1 MKPLLYLFLCC
12 LPGLPAAA
20 QEDFAAALGSI
31 RQDMAAAQDNT
42 RVQRPLP
49 PAPLAERVNQPGS
62 AEYLFKL
69 YGQDFNRH
77 AGWHMDLLSL
87 YRRGGANGAR
97 PPLQDALASVRALSV
112 LGAGAQPLVSGDTLY
127 WLPRELSAVMKYA
140 PDAEA
145 RGAAALALGV
155 TLANKEEAASREALD
170 DLASTVRYAS
180 EEFEVRRFAVMAL
193 AGSGQKYAVEKL
205 KAAARTLAASHDFI
219 GRGKFRYEED
229 ESSWSLEASIIKAF
243 EAMLPGPAGAE
254 ALAALKYFAH
264 LYNSTCGNFTVIKLP
279 DDEGIDETLLVNAR
293 LALAQNGGATWRHL
307 KSNRDN
313 PETGSVKCL
322 LPLINDGDL
331 CELRKTAGTLF
342 RQIHGDVI
350 YATGS
355 YIEGRADCNEL
366 ITNKVML
373 EFSKIYLTGLGTGAL
388 VKGAI
393 SVSVKGL
400 RAVAGIQHAAKVAQY
415 KKFMDM
421 AYGYYDRADRI
432 KDYTEYM
439 AAMKKAAR

>member
-1 MKPLLYLFLCC
+1 MKPLLYLLLCC

-31 RQDMAAAQDNT
+31 RQDMAAVQDNT

-49 PAPLAERVNQPGS
+49 PGPLAERVNQPGS

-77 AGWHMDLLSL
+77 AVWHMDLLSL

-97 PPLQDALASVRALSV
+97 PPLQDALASIRALSV

-127 WLPRELSAVMKYA
+127 WLPKELSAVLKYA

-155 TLANKEEAASREALD
+155 VLAAKDAAHAREALD
-170 DLASTVRYAS
+170 GLASTVGHAS

-193 AGSGQKYAVEKL
+193 AGSGQKYAVGKL
-205 KAAARTLAASHDFI
+205 KSAARALAASHDFI

-243 EAMLPGPAGAE
+243 ESMLAGPAGAE

-279 DDEGIDETLLVNAR
+279 DDDGIDETLLVNAR
-293 LALAQNGGATWRHL
+293 LALAQNGGMTWRHL
-307 KSNRDN
+307 RSNRDY

-322 LPLINDGDL
+322 LPVINDGDL
-331 CELRKTAGTLF
+331 CELRKTAATLF

-350 YATGS
+350 YPTGS

-432 KDYTEYM
+432 KGYTEYM
-439 AAMKKAAR
+439 AALKKAGR

>member
-31 RQDMAAAQDNT
+31 RQDMTAAQDNT

-127 WLPRELSAVMKYA
+127 WLPKELSAVMKYA

-145 RGAAALALGV
+145 RGAAALA
-155 TLANKEEAASREALD
+155 NKEEAASREALD
-170 DLASTVRYAS
+170 DLASTMGYAS
-180 EEFEVRRFAVMAL
+180 EEFEVRRFAVM
-193 AGSGQKYAVEKL
+193 
-205 KAAARTLAASHDFI
+205 
-219 GRGKFRYEED
+219 
-229 ESSWSLEASIIKAF
+229 
-243 EAMLPGPAGAE
+243 

-264 LYNSTCGNFTVIKLP
+264 LYNSTCGNYAVIKLP
-279 DDEGIDETLLVNAR
+279 DDEGIDETLLANAR
-293 LALAQNGGATWRHL
+293 LALAQNGGTAWRHL

-350 YATGS
+350 YASGS

-373 EFSKIYLTGLGTGAL
+373 EFSKIYLTGLGIGAL

-439 AAMKKAAR
+439 AALKKASR